1 MTSSKEKMMRNAFNH
16 IIKRHAELVSASK
29 MSDTHISSFLI
40 PIFSFLLT
48 PLLLTSCAEVSF
60 TEVLKGKTLPVT
72 AVSLASDPLYTGYT
86 MDEDGNLFLMEKNR
100 LTNADSLSLEGMTTL
115 AYRSDGTQHLTQNFS
130 VPQLSEIN
138 LAEGSTIIPV
148 TIEGFSDKANDNT
161 FAVQVFSAR
170 GTINPFSYR
179 VPFFAEQE
187 MVIRALEMEAR
198 VKTGLSNYEIARTET
213 TFTLWKE
220 VFDWANENGYAFR
233 GGCGTEGSDG
243 KIGAADTGS
252 GQPVA
257 NVSLR
262 DARVW
267 LNALSEMDGLEPV
280 YLDNK
285 GNTLKDSSDGYTCD
299 NATVDYSKNGWRLP
313 TEKEYDFACRGGL
326 LSWYAKS
333 SGMPPYTTF
342 PSEDCYD
349 FPYPGAKEEMVESYA
364 VCNSFSSM
372 PCASKI
378 KNTLGLYDL
387 SGNLSE
393 WTDDGPDDG
402 SGKHYTMGGSYYENK
417 DQCRIDSRESL
428 DASSF
433 SDSIGFRLARTL

>member
-1 MTSSKEKMMRNAFNH
+1 MMRNAFNH

-29 MSDTHISSFLI
+29 MSGTHISSFLI

-48 PLLLTSCAEVSF
+48 PLLITSCAEVSF
-60 TEVLKGKTLPVT
+60 TEILKGKTLPVT
-72 AVSLASDPLYTGYT
+72 AISLETEPLYTGYT
-86 MDEDGNLFLMEKNR
+86 FSEDGNLFLMEGNK
-100 LTNADSLSLEGMTTL
+100 LTQTESLNLSGMTAL
-115 AYRSDGTQHLTQNFS
+115 AYRSDGTPHVTKDFS

-187 MVIRALEMEAR
+187 MIIRTLEMEAR
-198 VKTGLSNYEIARTET
+198 VKTGLSDYEIARTET

-220 VFDWANENGYAFR
+220 VFEWANENGYAFR

-243 KIGAADTGS
+243 KIGATDFGS

-262 DARVW
+262 DVRVW
-267 LNALSEMDGLEPV
+267 LNALSEKDGLEPV
-280 YLDNK
+280 YLDTK
-285 GNTLKDSSDGYTCD
+285 GNALKDSTDGYTCD
-299 NATVDYSKNGWRLP
+299 NATVDYTKNGWRLP
-313 TEKEYDFACRGGL
+313 TQAEYEFASRGGL

-342 PSEDCYD
+342 PSESCYD
-349 FPYPGAKEEMVESYA
+349 FPYPGAESEEMLESYA
-364 VCNSFSSM
+364 VYNSFSSM
-372 PCASKI
+372 PCASKN
-378 KNTLGLYDL
+378 KNSLGLYDL

-393 WTDDGPDDG
+393 WTDEGPDDG
-402 SGKHYTMGGSYYENK
+402 SGKHYIMGGSYDEDADK
-417 DQCRIDSRESL
+417 CRIDSREAL
-428 DASSF
+428 DSAAF
-433 SDSIGFRLARTL
+433 ADRIGFRLARIK